1 MKNFQTEKLEEV
13 RALYEAK
20 WAEYEGVDQKIQE
33 GIEQNRK
40 GDCVLS
46 LGKEAAGKTVKVTQK
61 SHAFKFGANLLLL
74 DQLDTSEKN
83 QEYRELFAKYFN
95 LGTIPF
101 YWDTLEQEEGKPRY
115 DADSPNV
122 YRRPATDLCMN
133 YCQEYGVEPK
143 LHVLYYDKFSPKWLY
158 DADLDTCLAKLEKR
172 FGEIADRY
180 AGKMFEVEVVNEHFC
195 VYDRKTA
202 MSRKRDIVKH
212 CFDMAQKYFPAD
224 QLTINETGSN
234 TVLTRE
240 DMSPYY
246 LYLDSLLKQGAKID
260 RIGIQRH
267 QFTGVRAM
275 EQEAY
280 EQSVLDGLKNYD
292 VKQIY
297 TDLDL
302 LAEFGKAIEIT
313 EVTVPTFT
321 EDAAG
326 EELQADLLE
335 RLYSLWFSHPAVDAI
350 VYWNSCDGYAFVEPG
365 RNENNCRGGLFHRDL
380 TPKAAAKRLYYL
392 MNEKWHTDLTL
403 TADENGEVQFRGF
416 YGDYVA
422 ECDGATTEFS
432 IQKDVTK

>member
-1 MKNFQTEKLEEV
+1 MKNFQTEKLDEV
-13 RALYEAK
+13 RALYKAK
-20 WAEYEGVDQKIQE
+20 YEEYEGLEQKIEE

-46 LGKEAAGKTVKVTQK
+46 LGKEMAGKAVRVTQK

-74 DQLDTSEKN
+74 DQLDTTEKN
-83 QEYRELFAKYFN
+83 QEYRELFAKHFN
-95 LGTIPF
+95 LATIPF
-101 YWDTLEQEEGKPRY
+101 YWDTLEPEEGKPRY
-115 DADSPNV
+115 EADSPNI
-122 YRRPATDLCMN
+122 YRRPATDLCMD
-133 YCQEYGVEPK
+133 YCREYGIEPK

-158 DADLDTCLAKLEKR
+158 NADLATCLAKLEQR
-172 FGEIADRY
+172 FGEIAARY

-195 VYDRKTA
+195 VHDRKTA
-202 MSRKRDIVKH
+202 LSRKRDIVKH
-212 CFDMAQKYFPAD
+212 CFDLAQEYFPAD
-224 QLTINETGSN
+224 RLTINETGSN
-234 TVLTRE
+234 TVLTKE

-246 LYLDSLLKQGAKID
+246 LYLDGLLKQGTKID

-275 EQEAY
+275 DQEAY
-280 EQSVLDGLKNYD
+280 EQSVSDGLKNYD

-297 TDLDL
+297 RDLDL
-302 LAEFGKAIEIT
+302 LAEFGKPVEIT
-313 EVTVPTFT
+313 EVTVPTFA
-321 EDAAG
+321 ENEAG

-335 RLYSLWFSHPAVDAI
+335 RLYSLWFSHSGVDAI

-380 TPKAAAKRLYYL
+380 TPKKAAERLYYL

-403 TADENGEVQFRGF
+403 TVDEKGEVRFRGF

-422 ECDGATTEFS
+422 QWDGQTKEFS
-432 IQKDVTK
+432 IQKDEIK

>member
-1 MKNFQTEKLEEV
+1 MKNFQTEKLEQV

-20 WAEYEGVDQKIQE
+20 FYEDPAFQKRMEE

-46 LGKEAAGKTVKVTQK
+46 LGKEAAGKTVKINQK

-74 DQLDTSEKN
+74 DQLGSAEKN
-83 QEYRELFAKYFN
+83 QEYRELFAKHFN

-101 YWDTLEQEEGKPRY
+101 YWDTLEEEEGKPRY

-158 DADLDTCLAKLEKR
+158 DADLETCLAKLEKR
-172 FGEIADRY
+172 FGEISERY

-195 VYDRKTA
+195 IGDRHTA
-202 MSRKRDIVKH
+202 LSRKRDIVKH
-212 CFDMAQKYFPAD
+212 CFDMAQAYFPND
-224 QLTINETGSN
+224 RLTINETGSN
-234 TVLTRE
+234 TVLTKE

-246 LYLDSLLKQGAKID
+246 IYLDSLLKQGAKID

-275 EQEAY
+275 DQETY
-280 EQSVLDGLKNYD
+280 EKSVLDGISKYD
-292 VKQIY
+292 LHQAFM
-297 TDLDL
+297 DLDL
-302 LAEFGKAIEIT
+302 LAEFKKPIEIT

-326 EELQADLLE
+326 ERLQADMLE
-335 RLYSLWFSHPAVDAI
+335 WLYTVWFSHPAVDAI

-380 TPKAAAKRLYYL
+380 TPKEAANRLYYL
-392 MNEKWHTDLTL
+392 INEKWHTDLTL
-403 TADENGEVQFRGF
+403 TADENGQVQFRGF

-422 ECDGATTEFS
+422 ECGGQIKEFS
-432 IQKDVTK
+432 IQKDERK

>member
-1 MKNFQTEKLEEV
+1 MKNFQTEKLDEI

-20 WAEYEGVDQKIQE
+20 YNEYEGLDQKIQE
-33 GIEQNRK
+33 GIEKNRK
-40 GDCVLS
+40 GDCVLN
-46 LGKEAAGKTVKVTQK
+46 LGKEMAGKTVRIKQK

-74 DQLDTSEKN
+74 DQLDTAEKN

-95 LGTIPF
+95 LATIPF

-115 DADSPNV
+115 AADSPNV
-122 YRRPATDLCMN
+122 YRRPATDLCMD
-133 YCQEYGVEPK
+133 YCREYGVEPK

-158 DADLDTCLAKLEKR
+158 DADLETCLKKLEQR
-172 FGEIADRY
+172 FGEIAERY

-202 MSRKRDIVKH
+202 LSRKRDIVKH
-212 CFDMAQKYFPAD
+212 CFDMAERYFPAD
-224 QLTINETGSN
+224 RLTINETGSN
-234 TVLTRE
+234 TVLTKE

-267 QFTGVRAM
+267 QFTGVTAM
-275 EQEAY
+275 DQESY
-280 EQSVLDGLKNYD
+280 EESVLSGLKNYD

-297 TDLDL
+297 RDLDL
-302 LAEFGKAIEIT
+302 LAEFGKPVEIT

-321 EDAAG
+321 EEEAG
-326 EELQADLLE
+326 EQLQADLLE
-335 RLYSLWFSHPAVDAI
+335 KLYSIWFSHPAVDAI

-380 TPKAAAKRLYYL
+380 TPKKAAERLYYL
-392 MNEKWHTDLTL
+392 INEKWHTDLTL
-403 TADENGEVQFRGF
+403 TADEEGVVRFRGF
-416 YGDYVA
+416 YGDYQAVGNG
-422 ECDGATTEFS
+422 DVKEFS
-432 IQKDVTK
+432 IEKEEK